1 MEEELVYYDQEHDD
15 WYYEDIYNKLE
26 DAEDDND

>member
-15 WYYEDIYNKLE
+15 WYYQDVYEKEDREEY
-26 DAEDDND
+26 DGS

>member
-15 WYYEDIYNKLE
+15 WYYEDVYNNIVKE
-26 DAEDDND
+26 DNND

>member
-15 WYYEDIYNKLE
+15 WYYANEYNTSE
-26 DAEDDND
+26 ESEE

>member
-15 WYYEDIYNKLE
+15 WYYEDVYNKSE
-26 DAEDDND
+26 ESEE